1 MKSSIV
7 IIILFL
13 AVSTVK
19 ADWMEISAY
28 LGDDW
33 QSCPNC
39 RQNGS
44 LFAIFNCDRRKS
56 RNVTVLLNNHTGGH
70 DLKNKGVYKIEGWNF
85 GFDFVELLGAS
96 FYWISDSEDKSGLV
110 PLTLNDISVRTL
122 GKWGTSIIR
131 FFYAYDTDEKWT
143 YKEYWKI
150 PENTIIRLQKTPVH
164 KKKIF

>member
-1 MKSSIV
+1 
-7 IIILFL
+7 
-13 AVSTVK
+13 
-19 ADWMEISAY
+19 
-28 LGDDW
+28 
-33 QSCPNC
+33 
-39 RQNGS
+39 
-44 LFAIFNCDRRKS
+44 
-56 RNVTVLLNNHTGGH
+56 VTVLLNNHTGGH